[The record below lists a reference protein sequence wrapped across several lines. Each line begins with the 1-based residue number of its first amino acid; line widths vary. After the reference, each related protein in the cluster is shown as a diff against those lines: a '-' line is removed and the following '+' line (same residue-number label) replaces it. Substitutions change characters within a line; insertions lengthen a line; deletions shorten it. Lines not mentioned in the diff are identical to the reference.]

1 MKTLP
6 KISNLLIRLI
16 CLICRTCNY
25 NGKVTTYV
33 LTFAAPLFVVINLCN
48 YLQLLVKSQV
58 TSKCKIKVFSV
69 KYKLP
74 VSGKIIFFFFFQ
86 ILRNICNIFLGI
98 FQIQVQKGKDM
109 ELCCRNHN
117 TAQNDIAKT
126 RNSFSGYSATIC
138 KLASI
143 EE

>member
-1 MKTLP
+1 MSFSVIDKNVFMKTLP

-33 LTFAAPLFVVINLCN
+33 LTFAAPLFVVMNLCN

-74 VSGKIIFFFFFQ
+74 VSGKIIFFFFFSNSKEYLQ
-86 ILRNICNIFLGI
+86 YLSWHILG
-98 FQIQVQKGKDM
+98 
-109 ELCCRNHN
+109 
-117 TAQNDIAKT
+117 
-126 RNSFSGYSATIC
+126 SGSKRKRYGTVLPKSQYC
-138 KLASI
+138 I
-143 EE
+143 E